1 MSEPVSKTEQ
11 GSKAASG
18 SKSNADLTLAVGALV
33 VYGSYGIG
41 TILRRHKDNSDGT
54 TGEMVVI
61 EFANGLSVTLPVD
74 RASACLRPLSG
85 KTEVAAVAK
94 TLRAKGITEDDS
106 WQRRTK
112 TAKGKL
118 VAGDAVALA
127 EIVRNAFRRDGQAT
141 PSGGTIK
148 LSAYERELYLEARQ
162 LLAAEL
168 GISKGVDEQAADAWI
183 GEQLEQ
189 DRESTAALV

>member
-1 MSEPVSKTEQ
+1 MSALSEPASESK
-11 GSKAASG
+11 
-18 SKSNADLTLAVGALV
+18 ADLTLAVGALV

-41 TILRRHKDNSDGT
+41 TILRRHQNKSKGAVDD
-54 TGEMVVI
+54 MVVI

-85 KTEVAAVAK
+85 KSEVAAVAK
-94 TLRAKGITEDDS
+94 TLRAKGSAEDDS

-127 EIVRNAFRRDGQAT
+127 EIVRNAFRRDGQTT

-183 GEQLEQ
+183 GEQLAQ
-189 DRESTAALV
+189 VRNSTPALV

>member
-1 MSEPVSKTEQ
+1 MTEPVSRQSSQ
-11 GSKAASG
+11 GAPV
-18 SKSNADLTLAVGALV
+18 SKSNTDLTLAVGALV

-41 TILRRHKDNSDGT
+41 TILRRHKENSDGT

-94 TLRAKGITEDDS
+94 TLRAKGVTEDDS

-141 PSGGTIK
+141 PSGGVIK

-189 DRESTAALV
+189 DRESTPALV

>member
-1 MSEPVSKTEQ
+1 LSALTEPISESKT
-11 GSKAASG
+11 
-18 SKSNADLTLAVGALV
+18 DLKLAVGALV

-41 TILRRHKDNSDGT
+41 TILSRKKNST
-54 TGEMVVI
+54 AAASGEMVVI

-74 RASACLRPLSG
+74 RAAECLRPLAG
-85 KTEVAAVAK
+85 KSEVAAVAK
-94 TLRAKGITEDDS
+94 TLRAKGVTEDDS

-127 EIVRNAFRRDGQAT
+127 EIVRNAFRRDGQT
-141 PSGGTIK
+141 SPSGSTIK

-168 GISKGVDEQAADAWI
+168 GISKGVDEKAADKWI
-183 GEQLEQ
+183 GEQLSQ
-189 DRESTAALV
+189 DRDSTPALV